1 MSVLSRLTD
10 SLLVRLLFRSI
21 LLLLH
26 VDKMHYFFHTNFK
39 LFALLSVQSLYSV
52 FFQGICM
59 HTLVTL
65 ALWRISLIWAGNF
78 SLALD
83 FPFKYWPLR
92 SSTLCWVGLSIL
104 CCTTWYNISTYG
116 CSMTMMMVMGNL
128 LEEILASSVILLQI
142 HVVMVHPGTHLT
154 CEKSWVPVQNQ
165 WVPVKKKK
173 TSPKLK
179 ILWPLCKQTVNLKTH
194 SKTLYY

>member
-1 MSVLSRLTD
+1 M
-10 SLLVRLLFRSI
+10 
-21 LLLLH
+21 
-26 VDKMHYFFHTNFK
+26 
-39 LFALLSVQSLYSV
+39 YSV
-52 FFQGICM
+52 FFHGICILLL
-59 HTLVTL
+59 HSP
-65 ALWRISLIWAGNF
+65 WRISLIWAGNF
-78 SLALD
+78 CLALD

-92 SSTLCWVGLSIL
+92 SSTLCWAGLSIL

-173 TSPKLK
+173 KRVQNWKCFGLYVNRQLIWRHTPKLYITS
-179 ILWPLCKQTVNLKTH
+179 ILKLKYSPSILKH
-194 SKTLYY
+194 NKC